1 MELIDVL
8 AQALKLETDGREF
21 YNKMTELLDDADS
34 KALFKQLAADE
45 VDHYNYIKRQ
55 YDALQ
60 GGKGWAAIPEMDLV
74 ASLDAVSLVFPVG
87 ETIPKSLVDHPTEED
102 ALLFGLKIEN
112 DSFSLYQ
119 NSAKQ
124 AADPEAKKLFTQLAA
139 AEQQHFEVLM
149 QRYESRYSYAR

>member
-8 AQALKLETDGREF
+8 AQGLKLEADGKEF
-21 YNKMTELLDDADS
+21 YDKMAELLSDVDG
-34 KALFKQLAADE
+34 KAMFKQLAADE

-60 GGKGWAAIPEMDLV
+60 DGKGWSAITEMDLV
-74 ASLDAVSLVFPVG
+74 ESLDTVSLVFPAG
-87 ETIPKSLVDHPTEED
+87 GKIPESLVNDPNEED
-102 ALLFGLKIEN
+102 ALLFALKIEN

-124 AADPEAKKLFTQLAA
+124 ATDPEAKKMFTQLAG
-139 AEQQHFEVLM
+139 AEQRHFEVLM
-149 QRYESRYSYAR
+149 QRYESRYNYPR

>member
-1 MELIDVL
+1 MDLIDVL
-8 AQALKLETDGREF
+8 VQALKLETDGQEF
-21 YNKMTELLDDADS
+21 YNKMAELLDDVDG
-34 KALFKQLAADE
+34 KAMFEQLASDE

-74 ASLDAVSLVFPVG
+74 ASVDAVSLVFPVG
-87 ETIPKSLVDHPTEED
+87 ENIPKTLVDSPNEED

-112 DSFSLYQ
+112 DSFALYQ

-124 AADPEAKKLFTQLAA
+124 ATDPEAQKLFTQLAA
-139 AEQQHFEVLM
+139 AEQGHFEVLM
-149 QRYESRYSYAR
+149 QRYESRFSYPR

>member
-1 MELIDVL
+1 MGLIDVL
-8 AQALKLETDGREF
+8 AQALKLEIDGQEF
-21 YNKMTELLDDADS
+21 YNKMAELLDDADS

-45 VDHYNYIKRQ
+45 IDHYNYIKRQ
-55 YDALQ
+55 YEALL

-74 ASLDAVSLVFPVG
+74 ASVDAVSLVFPVG
-87 ETIPKSLVDHPTEED
+87 ENIPQSLVDNPTEED

-124 AADPEAKKLFTQLAA
+124 ATDPEAKKMLTQLAA
-139 AEQQHFEVLM
+139 AEQRHFEVLM
-149 QRYESRYSYAR
+149 QRYESRYRYPR